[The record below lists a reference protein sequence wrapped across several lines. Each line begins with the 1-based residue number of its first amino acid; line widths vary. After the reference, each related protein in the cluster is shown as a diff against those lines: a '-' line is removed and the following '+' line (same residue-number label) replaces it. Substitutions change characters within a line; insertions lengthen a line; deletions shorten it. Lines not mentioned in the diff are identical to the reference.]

1 MLAIRS
7 LDRDLHMRSER
18 SERNQR
24 NQNST
29 GSSIQFQ
36 CRDNIVGVDHAFI
49 QGPKPIEKKARFDG
63 LLNASVFD
71 FIAFL
76 NIQIIH
82 LLHNLAIACSITGVT
97 DVALKILVC
106 NAHQTK
112 PERIV

>member
-1 MLAIRS
+1 MLTIHS
-7 LDRDLHMRSER
+7 LDQDLRGQSISQLIKRIKKSH
-18 SERNQR
+18 
-24 NQNST
+24 T
-29 GSSIQFQ
+29 GSSIQLQ
-36 CRDNIVGVDHAFI
+36 CRNNVVRVDHAFI

-76 NIQIIH
+76 NIQIIY
-82 LLHNLAIACSITGVT
+82 LLHNLAIAGSITGVT

-112 PERIV
+112 PERII